1 MHAVAA
7 VYYSYKIQQ
16 GLLVLIKE
24 AYKPLL
30 SNTVNRLQYS
40 ILWKCIQLV
49 FKPNLPVSDPW
60 GWRGCQLFE
69 PVQVPQNP
77 KLYPF
82 QNPGDGGDASSLNQ
96 LKSPKNPIYPFQI
109 PGDGGDAISLTQLKS
124 PKTSTFL
131 TISDPWGWRGF
142 QLFEPAKVHL
152 KPLYL

>member
-30 SNTVNRLQYS
+30 SNTAYGLQYS

-49 FKPNLPVSDPW
+49 FKPNLPVSDPWGWRGCQLFKPVQVPQKPNLPVSDPW

-82 QNPGDGGDASSLNQ
+82 QIPGDGGDASSL
-96 LKSPKNPIYPFQI
+96 K
-109 PGDGGDAISLTQLKS
+109 
-124 PKTSTFL
+124 
-131 TISDPWGWRGF
+131 
-142 QLFEPAKVHL
+142 PAKVHQ